1 MYMKY
6 LHIFSNTSILVDYC
20 FPDVRIFSNTDG
32 NAASFRKDFLV
43 IFCLHKTGS
52 LGSHNAFMAPY
63 YSSV

>member
-1 MYMKY
+1 
-6 LHIFSNTSILVDYC
+6 
-20 FPDVRIFSNTDG
+20 VRIFSNTDG

-43 IFCLHKTGS
+43 IFRLHKTSS